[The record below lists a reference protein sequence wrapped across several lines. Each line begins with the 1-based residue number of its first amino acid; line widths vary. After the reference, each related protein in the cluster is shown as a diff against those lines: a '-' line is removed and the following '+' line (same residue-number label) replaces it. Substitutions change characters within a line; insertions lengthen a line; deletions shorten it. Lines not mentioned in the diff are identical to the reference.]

1 MARLIGGITL
11 RQVGPRSA
19 SPEPPQNAV
28 QGLHLLMRVIPNLPV
43 PDLLPDL
50 ILFRHRTISI
60 GAISI
65 LREKADFRQLP
76 VENNAKVKSE
86 NFLDFCNERV
96 HNSQSKNGKPQN

>member
-65 LREKADFRQLP
+65 LREKPIF
-76 VENNAKVKSE
+76 ENNAKVKSE